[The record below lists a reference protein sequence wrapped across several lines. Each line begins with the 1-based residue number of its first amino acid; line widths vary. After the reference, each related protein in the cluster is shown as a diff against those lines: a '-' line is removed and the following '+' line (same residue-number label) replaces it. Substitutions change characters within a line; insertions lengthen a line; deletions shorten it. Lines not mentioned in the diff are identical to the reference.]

1 MVLSQSAG
9 SVSSGDLT
17 DNIASF
23 RRHLRATN
31 VSVRTIE
38 LYTGAA
44 AEMARYLDEHDMPL
58 NVAELRREHVEAFI
72 TDQLDRWKPATAAN
86 KYRSLQ
92 QFFRYLLEEEEI
104 AASPMAR
111 MSPPRVPEQ
120 PPGVLSE
127 DDLKRLLATCEGGR
141 DFESRRDYALLR
153 IMVDTGVRRGEV
165 TGMRF
170 TPADTLTNDVDLD
183 QGVIR
188 VLGKGRRERIVPIGA
203 RTVRALDRY
212 LRLRK
217 DHTGARLPW
226 LWLGRKG
233 RLTESGIG
241 ALIRRRGAEAGLPD
255 IFPHQ
260 LRHTFAHEWLSS
272 GGQEG
277 DLMRIAGWRSRAMLQ
292 RYGAS
297 AADERARDAH
307 RRLSPG
313 DRL

>member
-1 MVLSQSAG
+1 MERTQDAE
-9 SVSSGDLT
+9 SVPSGDLS

-23 RRHLRATN
+23 RRHLRSTN
-31 VSVRTIE
+31 VSARTIE

-44 AEMARYLDEHDMPL
+44 SELALFLAAQAMPL
-58 NVAELRREHVEAFI
+58 DVAGIRREHVESFI
-72 TDQLDRWKPATAAN
+72 ADQLDQWKPATAAN

-92 QFFRYLLEEEEI
+92 QFFRWLLSEEEI

-111 MSPPRVPEQ
+111 MQPPRVPEQ
-120 PPGVLSE
+120 PPDVLSE
-127 DDLKRLLATCEGGR
+127 PQLKRLLSTCDSGR

-153 IMVDTGVRRGEV
+153 VFIDTGCRRGEV
-165 TGMRF
+165 TGMRYI
-170 TPADTLTNDVDLD
+170 PDDPIENDVDLD
-183 QGVIR
+183 QGVLR
-188 VLGKGRRERIVPIGA
+188 VVGKGRRERVVPIGN
-203 RTVRALDRY
+203 RTVKALDRY
-212 LRLRK
+212 LRVRK
-217 DHTGARLPW
+217 ERPEARLPW

-241 ALIRRRGAEAGLPD
+241 GVIRRRGAQAGIPD

-272 GGQEG
+272 GGREG